1 MYNYGYKEV
10 MPITLDEINELVEN
24 TKEEY
29 KLKIFLPKAILE
41 YMGVKD

>member
-10 MPITLDEINELVEN
+10 MPITLDEINELVEH

-29 KLKIFLPKAILE
+29 QLKIFLPKAILA

>member
-24 TKEEY
+24 TKKEY
-29 KLKIFLPKAILE
+29 KLKIFLPKAILA
-41 YMGVKD
+41 YMGAKD